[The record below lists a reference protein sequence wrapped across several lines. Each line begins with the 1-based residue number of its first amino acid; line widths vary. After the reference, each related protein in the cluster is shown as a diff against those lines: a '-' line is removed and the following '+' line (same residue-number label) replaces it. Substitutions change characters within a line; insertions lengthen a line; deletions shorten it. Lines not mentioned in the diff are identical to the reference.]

1 SRQAAPCI
9 VTNRS
14 LQMSREERQAYWQQ
28 QVADWDA
35 TDLSAAAFCRQRSLT
50 YHQFVYLR
58 QQLSQASVS
67 SASGVSNITRV
78 TQMEQHG
85 STELSVTLPGGIRIA
100 GLHAG
105 NIYLLGPILGQ
116 L

>member
-1 SRQAAPCI
+1 MSRQ
-9 VTNRS
+9 
-14 LQMSREERQAYWQQ
+14 ERRAYWQQ

-50 YHQFVYLR
+50 YHQFLYWR
-58 QQLSQASVS
+58 QQLSLQEGSTAESV
-67 SASGVSNITRV
+67 AGFTRV
-78 TQMEQHG
+78 TQVEQSL
-85 STELSVTLPGGIRIA
+85 STELSVILPGGIRIA

-105 NIYLLGPILGQ
+105 NVNLLGAILGQ